1 VAQHDEWTYRCTA
14 VCVARRSM
22 GVPIYSPQI
31 RSGAGIDPGKER
43 YSCEHARI
51 VLGVCDLVGQIHAG
65 GIAYGDLTLHNALWA
80 DTDKPVLIDL
90 AASARLADSPVSKRQ
105 AAINDDFSELY
116 RNLGLAQFH
125 IGPLNNAHAQKSIQL
140 IEDLFPHEILPILSR
155 LTDKDWSD
163 EMP

>member
-1 VAQHDEWTYRCTA
+1 MWELLPSDYC
-14 VCVARRSM
+14 
-22 GVPIYSPQI
+22 
-31 RSGAGIDPGKER
+31 SG
-43 YSCEHARI
+43 HARI

-65 GIAYGDLTLHNALWA
+65 GIAHGDLTLHNAMWA

-90 AASARLADSPVSKRQ
+90 AASARLADLPVSKRQ
-105 AAINDDFSELY
+105 ATINDDFSELY
-116 RNLGLAQFH
+116 RDLVLTQFH

-140 IEDLFPHEILPILSR
+140 TEDLFPHEILPILSR

>member
-14 VCVARRSM
+14 VC
-22 GVPIYSPQI
+22 GQTLNGLSPFI
-31 RSGAGIDPGKER
+31 HLNYEAALASILEKNDILAHMRE
-43 YSCEHARI
+43 
-51 VLGVCDLVGQIHAG
+51 LFWGVCDLVGQIHAG
-65 GIAYGDLTLHNALWA
+65 GIAHGDLTLHNALWA

-90 AASARLADSPVSKRQ
+90 AASARLADLPVSKRQ

-116 RNLGLAQFH
+116 RNLVLAQFH
-125 IGPLNNAHAQKSIQL
+125 IGPLNNAHAQNSIQL